1 MKKNL
6 MGLGKH
12 EYAAYLR
19 EQESI
24 ALQGAHDASGPS
36 ASGLYDQADECR
48 DAARCA
54 EASRFSVDA
63 IRHQLAFASFR
74 Q

>member
-1 MKKNL
+1 MKKNS
-6 MGLGKH
+6 MGLGKR

-19 EQESI
+19 EQASI

-48 DAARCA
+48 VAARCA
-54 EASRFSVDA
+54 EAE
-63 IRHQLAFASFR
+63 SFLG
-74 Q
+74 